1 MSSSVLSLK
10 AACDNARLLSCCMVV
25 YRETVLSPSRVHM
38 GEGMVVS
45 NLRDST
51 GTKDLGIVVVKVC
64 RSMPSSL
71 VKACKAMSI

>member
-1 MSSSVLSLK
+1 
-10 AACDNARLLSCCMVV
+10 MVIF
-25 YRETVLSPSRVHM
+25 RETVLSPSRVHM

-64 RSMPSSL
+64 RRVPSSL
-71 VKACKAMSI
+71 VNVKACKAMSI